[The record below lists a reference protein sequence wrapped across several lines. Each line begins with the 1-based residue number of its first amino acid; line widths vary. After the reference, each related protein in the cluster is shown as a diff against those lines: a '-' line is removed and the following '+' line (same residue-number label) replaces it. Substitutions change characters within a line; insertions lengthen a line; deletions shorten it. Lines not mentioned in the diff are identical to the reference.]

1 MRCHARYR
9 STPLPSR
16 RMPASCLR
24 GGGSDTPALTM
35 GMGTILRAKKILIMA
50 NGAAKRDAVATM
62 LAGGLTTACPA
73 SLLSLHADVTLVCD
87 GAALGR

>member
-1 MRCHARYR
+1 
-9 STPLPSR
+9 
-16 RMPASCLR
+16 
-24 GGGSDTPALTM
+24 M

-50 NGAAKRDAVATM
+50 NGAAKREAVATM

-73 SLLSLHADVTLVCD
+73 SLLNLHADVTLVCD